1 MLKKQK
7 GFYISLACGVA
18 AIAAFAGMCASLKNS
33 EIEETPIAVAE
44 SATPKATI
52 TPEPDTEETSA
63 NNPISEVKETSKPT
77 RKAVQTNSTLKKEI
91 LHFSQEKG
99 LLWPVDGDV
108 IMEYSADKVIYFKT
122 LAQYRVNPAVVISA
136 KEGSDV
142 KASADGVVKSVS
154 TSEETGR
161 TVVLSLGDDFTVTYG
176 QLKDVAVSQGDP
188 VEEGEVIGKIAK
200 PTKYYTEEGANLYL
214 QVKEKDETV
223 NPLLLLR

>member
-18 AIAAFAGMCASLKNS
+18 AIAAFAGMCASLKDS
-33 EIEETPIAVAE
+33 EIEETPIAAVE
-44 SATPKATI
+44 SATPKVTI
-52 TPEPDTEETSA
+52 TPESITEETSA
-63 NNPISEVKETSKPT
+63 NNPVSEVKESAKPT
-77 RKAVQTNSTLKKEI
+77 EKAIRTNSIPKKET

-108 IMEYSADKVIYFKT
+108 LMEYSADKVVYFKT

-188 VEEGEVIGKIAK
+188 VAEGEVIGKIAK

-214 QVKEKDETV
+214 QVKEKEETV